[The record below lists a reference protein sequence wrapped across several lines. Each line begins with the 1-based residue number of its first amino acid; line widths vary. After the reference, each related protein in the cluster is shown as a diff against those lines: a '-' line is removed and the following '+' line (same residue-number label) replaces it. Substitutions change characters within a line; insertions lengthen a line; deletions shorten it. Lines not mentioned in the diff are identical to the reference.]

1 MFPNSAP
8 HRPRRSARPWAIV
21 ALAGL
26 VSIAAAG
33 CAHRGGLPMPGPTD
47 RMGQKPDALGPRT
60 RSRGADEG
68 HRAARHSESRAERR
82 APRGV
87 GEQVAEAAGALVGQ
101 NPLVVDGQVHRYDC
115 SGFVIA
121 AHAGAGLHLRG
132 STKDMY
138 ERADAEGLLHDKK
151 VGRPGDV
158 VFFDNTY
165 DRNHNKRRD
174 DDLSHIAI
182 VERVLP
188 DGTMT
193 LVHLG
198 SDGVVRIAMN
208 LKHPEVRANEDGEVI
223 NSYIRPARD
232 AKSGPVLTG
241 ALFRGFGVLYALP
254 GAEGR
259 DAVSDL

>member
-1 MFPNSAP
+1 MFLDSVPRP
-8 HRPRRSARPWAIV
+8 HRQRAARWAIA
-21 ALAGL
+21 ALLAFGA
-26 VSIAAAG
+26 IG

-47 RMGQKPDALGPRT
+47 RMGQKPDAIGPRARARPAEAG
-60 RSRGADEG
+60 RSSRQAE
-68 HRAARHSESRAERR
+68 ARAERR

-138 ERADAEGLLHDKK
+138 ERAEAEGLLHDKK
-151 VGRPGDV
+151 VGRPGEV

-165 DRNHNKRRD
+165 DRNHNRRRD
-174 DDLSHIAI
+174 DELSHIAI

-208 LKHPEVRANEDGEVI
+208 LKHPDQRANESGEVI